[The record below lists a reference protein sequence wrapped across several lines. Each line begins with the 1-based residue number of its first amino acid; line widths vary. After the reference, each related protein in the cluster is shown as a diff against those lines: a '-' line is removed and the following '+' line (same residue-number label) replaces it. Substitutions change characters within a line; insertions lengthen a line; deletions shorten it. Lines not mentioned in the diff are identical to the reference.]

1 MATDEQMPFPKEQQD
16 ALAKA
21 KRLEWL
27 SLGYTAFTVTI
38 VAFVLGNSQAMKTA
52 WVEDMLSTLP
62 QISFLI
68 AAVFIGRSA
77 TQRHP
82 YGFHRAMNVG
92 HLVGSVALIVVGTI
106 LAYEAVSGLVR
117 VEHPA
122 IGTIRLFG
130 STLWQGW
137 VMVAIM
143 AVIAVPPVFL
153 ARAKM
158 KVARKLHN
166 KLLFADADMSKA
178 DWSTNVG
185 SIIGVLGIGI
195 GWWWADGA
203 AALFISAGILRD
215 GLRNTKFAVL
225 DLMDESATTYD
236 QRKPHPLIQELAQQ
250 LVEVAWIKEAGIRIR
265 DQGHVFHAEA
275 FVVPISDRVTTEELN
290 TATRAGLDL
299 NWKLQDLVIIPV
311 RELPPN
317 LHEANTHAGR
327 G

>member
-1 MATDEQMPFPKEQQD
+1 MAAEEQMPFPEEQQK

-27 SLGYTAFTVTI
+27 SLGYTACTVAI

-82 YGFHRAMNVG
+82 YGYHRAMNVG

-106 LAYEAVSGLVR
+106 LAYEAVSGLIQ
-117 VEHPA
+117 VEHAA
-122 IGTIRLFG
+122 IGTLRLFG
-130 STLWQGW
+130 STIWQGW
-137 VMVAIM
+137 IMVAIM
-143 AVIAVPPVFL
+143 AVIAVPPIFL
-153 ARAKM
+153 GRAKM

-203 AALFISAGILRD
+203 AALFISVGILRD
-215 GLRNTKFAVL
+215 GLRNTKFAVV

-250 LVEVAWIKEAGIRIR
+250 LVEEDWIKTVGIRMR
-265 DQGHVFHAEA
+265 DQGHVFHVEA
-275 FVVPISDRVTTEELN
+275 FAVPTSDSVMTEELAA
-290 TATRAGLDL
+290 ATRAGLEL

-311 RELPPN
+311 SELPPN
-317 LHEANTHAGR
+317 LHEVYT
-327 G
+327 